1 MDRWITTT
9 QPALHCI
16 ALHYRREAFFYIH
29 TYVNLEKE
37 GGIKGPWLKGLN
49 MCRSG
54 LWERGLVFR
63 RWRALLLNERVSR
76 AGLGVLHVEGIFDG
90 SLMGGWEEIYV
101 GGLVVVVV
109 VVVKTSLMVEVGLRF
124 D

>member
-1 MDRWITTT
+1 
-9 QPALHCI
+9 
-16 ALHYRREAFFYIH
+16 
-29 TYVNLEKE
+29 
-37 GGIKGPWLKGLN
+37 

-63 RWRALLLNERVSR
+63 RWRALLPNERVSG

-109 VVVKTSLMVEVGLRF
+109 VKTSLMVEVGLRF
-124 D
+124 DWLVGCIALKGEGRQSACLADSFDSFFFFGEVGRWIS

>member
-1 MDRWITTT
+1 
-9 QPALHCI
+9 
-16 ALHYRREAFFYIH
+16 
-29 TYVNLEKE
+29 
-37 GGIKGPWLKGLN
+37 

-63 RWRALLLNERVSR
+63 RWRALLPNERVSG

-109 VVVKTSLMVEVGLRF
+109 VKTSLMVEVGLRF
-124 D
+124 DWLVGCIALKGEGRQSACLADSFDSFFFLWGGRTMDKLMIIGTRVTEVR